1 MAAQPPL
8 GPRKRSGPEPCAA
21 GWAGPGP
28 GPAPPAAAGR
38 SGGALENGFPPHKRP
53 RSSGAAG
60 PEEGPSDP
68 FGDNDDFTADDLE
81 EIDILA
87 SQALSQ
93 EAAAAAA
100 PPRHAWAAFG
110 ASGAERRAA
119 AGQPRGVAPAA
130 GRRPKGS
137 GRRRAVGPRRLL
149 PSAGGGFAAAR
160 AGLGRYPGWELRGAV
175 RPGSG
180 NVAVGWRAL
189 GGLVEARSAELTGA
203 GTARSLAGGA

>member
-21 GWAGPGP
+21 GWAGPGPGP

-149 PSAGGGFAAAR
+149 PSAGGGSLQPAQVSVVTP
-160 AGLGRYPGWELRGAV
+160 AGNCVGLSVPAPGTWRWDGERSEGWS
-175 RPGSG
+175 RPGAPS
-180 NVAVGWRAL
+180 
-189 GGLVEARSAELTGA
+189 
-203 GTARSLAGGA
+203 